1 MSHPSTST
9 GAAATP
15 PAPVASPAAQ
25 NLAAAEPSP
34 PPVQTT
40 DATPQPRDTPREL
53 RRLTTLVIVAGVVFG
68 LAGLATFLLLTA
80 QISRAESSTA
90 QLIRV
95 QEIQTD
101 LLRADANATNAFL
114 VGGLE
119 PAEQRQAYDDAI
131 TEAAQLIAEA
141 ADAEP
146 ADQQALSRLNIELVD
161 YTENIELA
169 RANNRQGFPAGAQ
182 YLRTA
187 STGLRAD
194 ALPLL
199 DNLVQAN
206 ADRAAS
212 QMNARIA
219 WLFGVVGVLV
229 LAFLVW
235 SQIGLARRFKR
246 RFNVGLA
253 TASVIGAVT
262 LLVGLIALGWTA
274 ATVGGLREG
283 AFTDVRDAATARIEG
298 NNAKSNESLTLIARG
313 SGASFEEA
321 WQASATV
328 VAERISRFR
337 DLDVV
342 WQPYADVHTQIREL
356 DDGGRWDQA
365 VTKATTD
372 SNTTFTAFDDAVAQ
386 QVDSS
391 ASEIRSGLGSAAPW
405 LIIGAILTFAA
416 GVVMAVVGRRG
427 VAQRLKEYR

>member
-1 MSHPSTST
+1 MSQPSTGT
-9 GAAATP
+9 GAAAT
-15 PAPVASPAAQ
+15 APVPVTSPAAQ
-25 NLAAAEPSP
+25 SLATVQPSP
-34 PPVQTT
+34 LPVQ
-40 DATPQPRDTPREL
+40 ATPTPKPHDTPREL

-68 LAGLATFLLLTA
+68 LAGLTTFLLLTA

-119 PAEQRQAYDDAI
+119 PADQRQAYDDAI

-141 ADAEP
+141 ADAES
-146 ADQQALSRLNIELVD
+146 ADQEALSRLNSMLVD

-169 RANNRQGFPAGAQ
+169 RANNRQGYPVGAQ

-187 STGLRAD
+187 SNGLRAD
-194 ALPLL
+194 ALPIL
-199 DNLVQAN
+199 DNLVEAN

-219 WLFGVVGVLV
+219 WVFGIVGVAVLV
-229 LAFLVW
+229 FLVW

-253 TASVIGAVT
+253 IATVIGAVT

-274 ATVGGLREG
+274 ATVGGLRDG

-328 VAERISRFR
+328 VTERISRFR
-337 DLDVV
+337 DLDAL
-342 WQPYADVHTQIREL
+342 WQPYVDVHTEIRKL
-356 DDGGRWDQA
+356 DDGGQWDQA
-365 VTKATTD
+365 VKKATTEA
-372 SNTTFTAFDDAVAQ
+372 NTTFTAFDDATAQ
-386 QVDSS
+386 LVDGS
-391 ASEIRSGLGSAAPW
+391 ASDVRSGLGGATPW
-405 LIIGAILTFAA
+405 LVIGAILTFAA
-416 GVVMAVVGRRG
+416 GIVMSVLGRRG
-427 VAQRLKEYR
+427 VSQRLKEYR

>member
-1 MSHPSTST
+1 M
-9 GAAATP
+9 
-15 PAPVASPAAQ
+15 
-25 NLAAAEPSP
+25 
-34 PPVQTT
+34 
-40 DATPQPRDTPREL
+40 
-53 RRLTTLVIVAGVVFG
+53 IVAGVVFG

-253 TASVIGAVT
+253 TASVVGAVT

-342 WQPYADVHTQIREL
+342 WQPYAVVHTQIREL

-391 ASEIRSGLGSAAPW
+391 ASEIRSGLGSAVPW

-416 GVVMAVVGRRG
+416 GIVMAVIGRRG

>member
-1 MSHPSTST
+1 MTQSAGS
-9 GAAATP
+9 AATA
-15 PAPVASPAAQ
+15 PAPVSSPAAQ
-25 NLAAAEPSP
+25 NAQAATPSP
-34 PPVQTT
+34 LPVTT
-40 DATPQPRDTPREL
+40 TATPKPRDTPREL

-119 PAEQRQAYDDAI
+119 PADQRKAYDDAI
-131 TEAAQLIAEA
+131 TEASQLIAEA

-146 ADQQALSRLNIELVD
+146 ADQEALSRLNTLLVD

-169 RANNRQGFPAGAQ
+169 RANNRQGFPVGAQ

-187 STGLRAD
+187 SSGLRAD
-194 ALPLL
+194 ALPIL
-199 DNLVQAN
+199 DNLVEAN
-206 ADRAAS
+206 AERAAS
-212 QMNARIA
+212 QMNAWVAI
-219 WLFGVVGVLV
+219 LFGVVGVAV

-235 SQIGLARRFKR
+235 AQVGLARRFKR
-246 RFNVGLA
+246 RFNVGLVI
-253 TASVIGAVT
+253 ASVVGGVT

-274 ATVGGLREG
+274 VTVGNLRDG
-283 AFTDVRDAATARIEG
+283 AFTDVRAAATARIEA

-321 WQASATV
+321 WKASAAV
-328 VAERISRFR
+328 VEEQISRFR
-337 DLDVV
+337 GLDDSM
-342 WQPYADVHTQIREL
+342 WQPYVAVHTEIRKL
-356 DDGGRWDQA
+356 DDGGQWDQA
-365 VTKATTD
+365 VAKATTD
-372 SNTTFTAFDDAVAQ
+372 SNTTFTAFDDTVARL
-386 QVDSS
+386 VDSS
-391 ASEIRSGLGSAAPW
+391 AQTITSGLGSATPW
-405 LIIGAILTFAA
+405 LVIGSILTFVAGIAMAA
-416 GVVMAVVGRRG
+416 LGRRG